1 MTTTLSATRTATTPE
16 TRSFGL
22 SGLALRPAF
31 AALMLLTGAAA
42 VPLAFSPAAQA
53 QSTQQ
58 QSEAT
63 LSLSATG
70 SVSVAPDQARI
81 TAGVVSRADTAA
93 AAVRDNA
100 GKMQAVFAAL
110 REAGVAE
117 ADLQTARLNVN
128 PVYANAPSRSGGEY
142 QEPRI
147 TGYEASNQV
156 SATLRDINTVG
167 AAIDAVFEA
176 GANSLDG
183 VEFLSSEAE
192 RARNEARREA
202 VTELMSLRD
211 LYAEA
216 AGFTVVR
223 LMNFSESGGGRPM
236 PMAMAR
242 MESMDSSTPVA
253 PGELSIEVSVN
264 ASWEIEG

>member
-1 MTTTLSATRTATTPE
+1 MSVLRLRSAFA
-16 TRSFGL
+16 
-22 SGLALRPAF
+22 APAF
-31 AALMLLTGAAA
+31 AALALAAA
-42 VPLAFSPAAQA
+42 PLAFAPSAFAQTAPAP
-53 QSTQQ
+53 
-58 QSEAT
+58 SEAT

-70 SVSVAPDQARI
+70 SVSVAPDQARV

-93 AAVRDNA
+93 EAVRDNA
-100 GKMQAVFAAL
+100 QKMQAVFAAL
-110 REAGVAE
+110 RRAGVAE
-117 ADLQTARLNVN
+117 SDLQTARLNVN
-128 PVYANAPSRSGGEY
+128 PVYANQPSRSDGGY

-156 SATLRDINTVG
+156 SALLREIDGVG

-192 RARNEARREA
+192 TARNEARREA
-202 VTELMSLRD
+202 VAELMALRD

-223 LMNFSESGGGRPM
+223 MVSFSENGGGRPV

-253 PGELSIEVSVN
+253 PGELAIQVIVN
-264 ASWEIEG
+264 ASWQIDG

>member
-1 MTTTLSATRTATTPE
+1 MTVLSDPSSPAK
-16 TRSFGL
+16 
-22 SGLALRPAF
+22 ALRPVF
-31 AALMLLTGAAA
+31 AALALTAAA
-42 VPLAFSPAAQA
+42 PLAFAPAGFAQA
-53 QSTQQ
+53 QTEP
-58 QSEAT
+58 SEAT

-93 AAVRDNA
+93 EAVRENA
-100 GKMQAVFAAL
+100 RKMQGVFTAL
-110 REAGVAE
+110 RQAGVAE
-117 ADLQTARLNVN
+117 NDLQTARLNVN
-128 PVYANAPSRSGGEY
+128 PVYANQPSRSGGDY

-156 SATLRDINTVG
+156 SALLREIDGVG

-192 RARNEARREA
+192 SARNEARREA
-202 VTELMSLRD
+202 VAELMELRD

-223 LMNFSESGGGRPM
+223 LVTFSESGGARPM

-242 MESMDSSTPVA
+242 MESMDASTPVA
-253 PGELSIEVSVN
+253 PGELSIQVNVS
-264 ASWEIEG
+264 ASWQIDG

>member
-1 MTTTLSATRTATTPE
+1 MTTTLSAAKSTAMSSQT
-16 TRSFGL
+16 F
-22 SGLALRPAF
+22 RPAF
-31 AALMLLTGAAA
+31 AALMLLTGVAA
-42 VPLAFSPAAQA
+42 VPLAFAPAAHA
-53 QSTQQ
+53 QSTPQ

-147 TGYEASNQV
+147 TG
-156 SATLRDINTVG
+156 
-167 AAIDAVFEA
+167 
-176 GANSLDG
+176 
-183 VEFLSSEAE
+183 
-192 RARNEARREA
+192 
-202 VTELMSLRD
+202 
-211 LYAEA
+211 
-216 AGFTVVR
+216 
-223 LMNFSESGGGRPM
+223 
-236 PMAMAR
+236 
-242 MESMDSSTPVA
+242 
-253 PGELSIEVSVN
+253 
-264 ASWEIEG
+264 